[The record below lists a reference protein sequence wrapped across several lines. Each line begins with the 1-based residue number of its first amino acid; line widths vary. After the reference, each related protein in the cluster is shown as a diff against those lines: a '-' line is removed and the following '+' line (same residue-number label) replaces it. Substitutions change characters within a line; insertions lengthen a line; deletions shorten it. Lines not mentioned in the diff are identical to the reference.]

1 MKINVS
7 TQLED
12 NRGGAGKVFLYLD
25 TYIRWYR
32 YEYVEEIIGYK
43 DKQLGI

>member
-1 MKINVS
+1 MKIDVS

-25 TYIRWYR
+25 TYIRWY
-32 YEYVEEIIGYK
+32 EYVEEIISYK

>member
-1 MKINVS
+1 MKIDVS

-25 TYIRWYR
+25 TYIRWY
-32 YEYVEEIIGYK
+32 EYVEEIIGYK